1 MAILPPNITIHVK
14 LDAGQPGSA
23 AVLGD
28 LLRRVHDLQAE
39 MEMAETGATPEP
51 PAEPFPEDIEVEAAL
66 DQLAM
71 SYGPGV
77 SAFSNTA
84 ELARALTAT
93 IRQRREAEPRG

>member
-14 LDAGQPGSA
+14 LDAGQPGPA

-39 MEMAETGATPEP
+39 MEMAETGATPELP
-51 PAEPFPEDIEVEAAL
+51 VEQFPLDIEVEKAL
-66 DQLAM
+66 DQLAR
-71 SYGPGV
+71 SNYGL
-77 SAFSNTA
+77 SSFSNTA

-93 IRQRREAEPRG
+93 IRQRREDEPRG